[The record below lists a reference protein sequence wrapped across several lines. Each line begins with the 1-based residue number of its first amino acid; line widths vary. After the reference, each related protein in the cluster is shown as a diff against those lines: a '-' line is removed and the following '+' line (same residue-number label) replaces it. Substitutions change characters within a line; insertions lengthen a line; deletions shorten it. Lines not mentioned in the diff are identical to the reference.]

1 MGSRGG
7 DADAWETASA
17 RSGVSS
23 SSSGRATAAAAAAA
37 PENKVFVALPAQH
50 KSGRSTLAWALRHV
64 ADLAP
69 AAIGGGGEVVVVA
82 AHVHSPAQM
91 IPMSMGGKFHASKL
105 RPEQVSTYR
114 KYEREQVEKNLDE
127 YLEQCTKMKVKCE
140 KIVIENEDIANGI
153 TELILLHGVSKLV
166 MGAAADKQY
175 SRKMKLPK
183 SKTALSVMV
192 KANPSCKIWFVCK
205 EHLIYTRD
213 FVAPISPNSQS
224 PDTIRGSMSN
234 LAARG
239 GTTNQYANNAVN
251 GYVQRSM
258 SEMVVPASSRV
269 SLQLHSRSSLQESL
283 SRLNMEGTSVDSWD
297 SFRRGSFPSSYRAS
311 STVTEEVLSDSSSS
325 GIPRDGISTLAG
337 FDFPNSALHHEQGD
351 AGSNANLFDKLE
363 EAFAE
368 AEKYR
373 KQTYDESLRRQKTE
387 EELISYHQKARKSED
402 LFLNEAKQRKE
413 VEETLAKANVEIQ
426 LLKEE
431 MDALKHNRDDLSS
444 KLFEVSEQKVTLEQQ
459 AVEYGSIIIDL
470 KDTVAASQVLIDSMQ
485 MEFEQLKHER
495 DNALKHAEE
504 LHREKQNMVSSS
516 DLEWST
522 EFSLLELQQATQNF
536 SDAMKIGEGG
546 FGCVY
551 RGQLRNTTVAI
562 KMLRSQNLQGQS
574 QFQQEVAVLSRVRHP
589 NLVTLVGYC
598 SEASGLVYEFLPN
611 GSLEDHLACEN
622 NTSPLTWQI
631 RTRIIGEICS
641 ALIFLHSD
649 KPHAV
654 IHGDLKPANILLDAN
669 LVSKLGDFGISRLL
683 NRSSTV
689 STSFYQTTNPRGT
702 FAYMD
707 PEFLTT
713 GELTA
718 RSDIYSFGIII
729 LRLVTG
735 KPALGIAREVEVA
748 LDKGELELLVDRSA
762 GDWPFVQA
770 EKLMLLGLQCAELSR
785 RKRPDRMNH
794 VWSVVEPLVK
804 SASLPVEPESIG
816 HWVNKNRT
824 PFYFICPISQ
834 EVMRDPHIA
843 ADGFSY
849 EEEAIKG
856 WLGSGHNT
864 SPMTKST
871 LEHLQLIPNLALRSA
886 IEEFMQQKQQQI
898 PS

>member
-23 SSSGRATAAAAAAA
+23 SSSGRATAAAAAPA

-64 ADLAP
+64 AELAP

-183 SKTALSVMV
+183 SKTALSVTV

-224 PDTIRGSMSN
+224 PDTIRGSISN

-258 SEMVVPASSRV
+258 SEMV
-269 SLQLHSRSSLQESL
+269 ESL

-337 FDFPNSALHHEQGD
+337 CDFPNSALHHEQGD

-373 KQTYDESLRRQKTE
+373 KQAYDESLRRQKTE

-444 KLFEVSEQKVTLEQQ
+444 KLSDVSEQKVTLEQQ

-470 KDTVAASQVLIDSMQ
+470 KDTVAASQALIDSMQ

-611 GSLEDHLACEN
+611 GSLEDHLACES

>member
-1 MGSRGG
+1 MGSRG
-7 DADAWETASA
+7 DSWETA
-17 RSGVSS
+17 SGVSS
-23 SSSGRATAAAAAAA
+23 SSSGLRATAAAAEEEEGEEEEDAAMA
-37 PENKVFVALPAQH
+37 NRVFVALPVQQ
-50 KSGRSTLAWALRHV
+50 KNGRSTIAWVLRHLAEV
-64 ADLAP
+64 ASAP
-69 AAIGGGGEVVVVA
+69 AAAVVVV

-105 RPEQVSTYR
+105 RPEQVSNYR
-114 KYEREQVEKNLDE
+114 KYEKEQVEKDLDE
-127 YLEQCTKMKVKCE
+127 YLEQCTRMKVKCE
-140 KIVIENEDIANGI
+140 KIVIENEDIASGI
-153 TELILLHGVSKLV
+153 IELILLHGVTKLV

-175 SRKMKLPK
+175 SRKMKSPK
-183 SKTALSVMV
+183 SKTALAVML
-192 KANPSCKIWFVCK
+192 KANTSCKIWFVCK
-205 EHLIYTRD
+205 EHLIYTRES
-213 FVAPISPNSQS
+213 VAPISRKTQS
-224 PDTIRGSMSN
+224 ASAIRGSISN
-234 LAARG
+234 LSTWGA
-239 GTTNQYANNAVN
+239 TTTQSGNNAVN
-251 GYVQRSM
+251 GSIQRSV
-258 SEMVVPASSRV
+258 SEKVVPAASRT
-269 SLQLHSRSSLQESL
+269 SLQLHSRSTLQEAI

-297 SFRRGSFPSSYRAS
+297 SIRRGSFPSSYRAS
-311 STVTEEVLSDSSSS
+311 FSTVTEEVLSDSSSS
-325 GIPRDGISTLAG
+325 GIPRDDISTLAG
-337 FDFPNSALHHEQGD
+337 SDFPNSAPHHEQGD
-351 AGSNANLFDKLE
+351 ADSDANLFDKLE

-368 AEKYR
+368 VEKYR
-373 KQTYDESLRRQKTE
+373 KQAYDESLRRQRTE
-387 EELISYHQKARKSED
+387 EDLISYHQKAKKSED

-413 VEETLAKANVEIQ
+413 SEKTLAKANVEIR

-431 MDALKHNRDDLSS
+431 MDVLKHNRDDIKS
-444 KLFEVSEQKVTLEQQ
+444 KLSEVSEQKVTLEQQ
-459 AVEYGSIIIDL
+459 AVEYGSTVNDL
-470 KDTVAASQVLIDSMQ
+470 KDTVAASQALINSLQ
-485 MEFEQLKHER
+485 LELEQLKHER
-495 DNALKHAEE
+495 DNALKHVEE
-504 LHREKQNMVSSS
+504 LCAEGQSMVSSS
-516 DLEWST
+516 SLSWST
-522 EFSLLELQQATQNF
+522 EFSLLELHQATQNF
-536 SDAMKIGEGG
+536 NDAMKIGEGG

-551 RGQLRNTTVAI
+551 RGLLRNTTVAI

-669 LVSKLGDFGISRLL
+669 FVSKLSDFGISCLL
-683 NRSSTV
+683 NKSSTV

-735 KPALGIAREVEVA
+735 KPALGIAREVEDA
-748 LDKGELELLVDRSA
+748 LDKGVLKSLVDRSA

-785 RKRPDRMNH
+785 RRRPDRMNH

-804 SASLPVEPESIG
+804 SASVPVEPQSSG
-816 HWVNKNRT
+816 HWLDMNHT

-834 EVMRDPHIA
+834 LSGQNKTTRDIA
-843 ADGFSY
+843 KHSQMKSDNATVVVRLIFPGESD
-849 EEEAIKG
+849 
-856 WLGSGHNT
+856 GHN
-864 SPMTKST
+864 SDIVF
-871 LEHLQLIPNLALRSA
+871 LIVLHDGADIYTRA
-886 IEEFMQQKQQQI
+886 II
-898 PS
+898 LC

>member
-23 SSSGRATAAAAAAA
+23 SSSGRATAAAAAPA

-69 AAIGGGGEVVVVA
+69 AAIGGGGEVVVVV

-127 YLEQCTKMKVKCE
+127 YLEQCTKMKVKFE

-213 FVAPISPNSQS
+213 FVAPISANSQS
-224 PDTIRGSMSN
+224 PDTIRGSISN

-297 SFRRGSFPSSYRAS
+297 RGSFPSSYRAS

-337 FDFPNSALHHEQGD
+337 CDFPNSALHHEQGD

-373 KQTYDESLRRQKTE
+373 KQAYDESLRRQKTE

-426 LLKEE
+426 LLMEE

-444 KLFEVSEQKVTLEQQ
+444 KLSEVSEQKVTLEQQ

-470 KDTVAASQVLIDSMQ
+470 KDTVAASQALIDSMQ

-536 SDAMKIGEGG
+536 IDAMKIGEGG